1 MEDEDLCANLPPA
14 ELPATEDI
22 GHVVVHSV
30 DEEEVPSLEALRED
44 GHLAETTTR
53 ATARDEDSGRCF
65 GFDEYLRAHLDA
77 TSEFAGNV
85 TEEPIFRDTE
95 TGVFVESLDEEFAVP
110 KGDSTVGEGG
120 RTNLTSKLALDT
132 TELVFEILGLLAKI
146 AL

>member
-1 MEDEDLCANLPPA
+1 LEDEDLCANLPPA
-14 ELPATEDI
+14 ELPATKDV

-30 DEEEVPSLEALRED
+30 DEEEVPALEALRED
-44 GHLAETTTR
+44 GHLTETTTG
-53 ATARDEDSGRCF
+53 ATTRDEDSGR
-65 GFDEYLRAHLDA
+65 GFSLDEDLRAHLDA

-95 TGVFVESLDEEFAVP
+95 TGMFVESLDEEFAVP
-110 KGDSTVGEGG
+110 EGDGTVGEGG
-120 RTNLTSKLALDT
+120 RTNLASKLALDT